1 MTDSDIIFCY
11 SRKNAIND
19 GYQVEATV
27 KTREE
32 VGIRYP
38 VYLTSTVYN
47 RYVKVPDEL
56 KGFQDEDAR
65 LFELLYMFALSARQ
79 ANERDYWVNF
89 SLSVMIPKGV
99 EWLKNEKKDFARTHR
114 VVTLQSNIGPAD
126 FDDPS
131 PAITIMI
138 PGED

>member
-1 MTDSDIIFCY
+1 MTDSDVIYCY
-11 SRKNAIND
+11 NRKNVIDD
-19 GYQVEATV
+19 GFQVEATTN
-27 KTREE
+27 TREE

-47 RYVKVPDEL
+47 RYVKVPDKL

-65 LFELLYMFALSARQ
+65 LFDLLYMFALAAKQ
-79 ANERDYWVNF
+79 AKETDYWMNF
-89 SLSVMIPKGV
+89 SLSVMMPKDV
-99 EWLKNEKKDFARTHR
+99 DWRQNEKKDFARSHR